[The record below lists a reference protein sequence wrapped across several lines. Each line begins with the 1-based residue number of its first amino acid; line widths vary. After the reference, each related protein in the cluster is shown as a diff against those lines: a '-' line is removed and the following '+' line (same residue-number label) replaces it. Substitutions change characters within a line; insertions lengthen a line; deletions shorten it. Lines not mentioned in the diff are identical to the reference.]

1 MTFDPEDDAAEQMQQ
16 QQSAEVERASL
27 FAIQQAEWHRNE
39 MTQSFY
45 DELEAAAK
53 KLNEQAKN
61 LAMHGADEK
70 TSAQI
75 RALLIESKTIQKVL
89 DYGKRNSIDTEYA

>member
-1 MTFDPEDDAAEQMQQ
+1 MSFDPEDDEVQQ
-16 QQSAEVERASL
+16 QKSAEVERASI
-27 FAIQQAEWHRNE
+27 FAIQQADWHRNE
-39 MTQSFY
+39 TTNAFY
-45 DELEAAAK
+45 DELEAAAN
-53 KLNEQAKN
+53 KLVDQAKN

-89 DYGKRNSIDTEYA
+89 DYGKRDSIDIDYN